1 MLCATTHVSFAQEYL
16 ANVAVSVV
24 EDSSDAAM
32 LRRELEVRVRDFRG
46 LFQQFTVD
54 AS

>member
-1 MLCATTHVSFAQEYL
+1 MLCATTRVSFAQEYL

-32 LRRELEVRVRDFRG
+32 LRRELEVRLWDFRG
-46 LFQQFTVD
+46 LWK
-54 AS
+54 